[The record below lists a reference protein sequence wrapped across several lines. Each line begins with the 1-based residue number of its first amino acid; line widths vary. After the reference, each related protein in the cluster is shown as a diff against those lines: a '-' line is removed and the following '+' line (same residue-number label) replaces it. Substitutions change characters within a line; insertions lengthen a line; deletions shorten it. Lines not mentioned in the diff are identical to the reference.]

1 MTISIRK
8 CVVLVALGLCFGG
21 SLLASPVGSVAGTV
35 KDPSGA
41 LVPGVKV
48 TLTNTSTNAKL
59 ETTTNANGEFQFLQ
73 LAPATYGLVAETQG
87 FRQISVPSVL
97 VQVDQITHVDLSLEV
112 GSVTESVQVA
122 AVAPLL
128 ENDKSTLSS
137 VVNSQD
143 IANMPLNA
151 RQVLDLAL
159 VTPGV
164 VPTAAGT
171 QVLSFN
177 VAGARSQSN
186 TYLWDGVSNMDT
198 QVDGRSTSSGLPTR
212 SRSSRSR
219 PASRRRS
226 LAAERAARSMW

>member
-1 MTISIRK
+1 MTTSIRN
-8 CVVLVALGLCFGG
+8 CLVLVALGLSFGG
-21 SLLASPVGSVAGTV
+21 SLPASPVGSVAGTV

-41 LVPGVKV
+41 FVPGVKV

-73 LAPATYGLVAETQG
+73 LAPATYSLVAETQG

-112 GSVTESVQVA
+112 GKVTESVQVA

-171 QVLSFN
+171 QVQSFN
-177 VAGARSQSN
+177 VAGALTHPKR
-186 TYLWDGVSNMDT
+186 
-198 QVDGRSTSSGLPTR
+198 
-212 SRSSRSR
+212 
-219 PASRRRS
+219 
-226 LAAERAARSMW
+226 